1 MKTDHAYKIYFMI
14 QEFYNSIP
22 TPKYRN
28 ADIESLKDKYQQLQ
42 HLKDDLGQDKA
53 YQNLINALSQIIS
66 KVDKFQSLSNLPKDK
81 IWSNYSERGMNKVI
95 PPIYKREGQT
105 FPVEWTDKWGYA
117 CYVSNGYWGSKNYR
131 VMDAL
136 GYMFLLKEGRNCLPK
151 KSTPL
156 FDDLYEIQQRE
167 NQLNNGPGN
176 IISMASKNY
185 IRFTDDDFRKFTG
198 LRLSSSE
205 IMNLLLETSRVEF
218 KLTFPVRLKSTGS
231 KENTHRMNY
240 YSRFFEIGVEDMKEK
255 SNGVVIARRYQ
266 IVFNTLLG
274 ELFVNNLL
282 GKFNDKIDIGFYLLP
297 DSAQLF
303 YRRALLHNNYG
314 KIPFS
319 LATIAEYTGLKDIN
333 QWNLAVTVETN
344 ILEPLKEFGYIDS
357 YENIGDDPKSP
368 KYLVKRSGPD
378 IKKYSQ
384 EEAGSV
390 KDEAGSVKDEAG
402 SVNEF
407 GC

>member
-1 MKTDHAYKIYFMI
+1 MKVDDAYKIFLKI
-14 QEFYNSIP
+14 QKFYNSIAL
-22 TPKYRN
+22 PKYRN
-28 ADIESLKDKYQQLQ
+28 ARIEILKDKFQQLQ
-42 HLKDDLGQDKA
+42 YLKDDLGQDKA
-53 YQNLINALSQIIS
+53 YQNLINAMSQIIS
-66 KVDKFQSLSNLPKDK
+66 RVDKHQNLANLPKGK
-81 IWSNYSERGMNKVI
+81 IWLNYSERGMNKVI

-117 CYVSNGYWGSKNYR
+117 CYVSNGYWGAKNYR

-136 GYMFLLKEGRNCLPK
+136 GYMFLLKVGGDCLPK
-151 KSTPL
+151 NSNPL
-156 FDDLYEIQQRE
+156 FDDLYEIEQRE
-167 NQLNNGPGN
+167 TQLNNGQGN
-176 IISMASKNY
+176 VISMASKHY
-185 IRFTDDDFRKFTG
+185 IRFTDDDFRKFTD

-205 IMNLLLETSRVEF
+205 IMTLLLETSRVEF
-218 KLTFPVRLKSTGS
+218 KLTFPVRLRSTGS
-231 KENTHRMNY
+231 KENTHHMNY
-240 YSRFFEIGVEDMKEK
+240 YSRFFEIGVEEMKVK
-255 SNGVVIARRYQ
+255 SNGVVFARRYQ

-297 DSAQLF
+297 DSAQIF
-303 YRRALLHNNYG
+303 YRKASLNHNYG
-314 KIPFS
+314 RNEFN

-368 KYLVKRSGPD
+368 KYLVKRSGPG

-390 KDEAGSVKDEAG
+390 KDEAGSVNDEAG
-402 SVNEF
+402 SVNEI